1 LPKVI
6 RNSNPDFRINSD
18 SDVCRIAAK
27 MLWIDYLV
35 GEFREK
41 RPVYVLFC
49 NGEGSGK
56 VIRNLYLGS
65 DHQ

>member
-1 LPKVI
+1 
-6 RNSNPDFRINSD
+6 
-18 SDVCRIAAK
+18 